1 MLFIVKVVKN
11 IFISWKKKDFII
23 EIKENISKINQTK
36 VKSAISLLTKQKK
49 NNKIILAGNGA
60 SASISSHVSI
70 DLTKAAG
77 LRAINFNE
85 ANLLTCFSND
95 YGYENWTSK
104 ALDFYAIPGDV
115 VILVSSSG
123 TSKNITNAAKKAKK
137 MGLKIITLSG
147 FSKKNSLLK
156 LGDINF
162 HVDSKNYNVIESLH
176 LIILLLIVEKIIDAK
191 KNS

>member
-1 MLFIVKVVKN
+1 
-11 IFISWKKKDFII
+11 
-23 EIKENISKINQTK
+23 
-36 VKSAISLLTKQKK
+36 
-49 NNKIILAGNGA
+49 
-60 SASISSHVSI
+60 
-70 DLTKAAG
+70 
-77 LRAINFNE
+77 
-85 ANLLTCFSND
+85 
-95 YGYENWTSK
+95 
-104 ALDFYAIPGDV
+104 
-115 VILVSSSG
+115 VSSSG

-176 LIILLLIVEKIIDAK
+176 LIILLLIVEKIIDSK

>member
-1 MLFIVKVVKN
+1 M
-11 IFISWKKKDFII
+11 KKKDFII
-23 EIKENISKINQTK
+23 EIKENISKIDQAK
-36 VKSAISLLTKQKK
+36 VKLAISLLTKQKK

-115 VILVSSSG
+115 IILVSSSG

-137 MGLKIITLSG
+137 IGLKIITLSG

-162 HVDSKNYNVIESLH
+162 HVDSKNYNVTESLH
-176 LIILLLIVEKIIDAK
+176 LIILLLIVEKIIEAK
-191 KNS
+191 KTIK

>member
-1 MLFIVKVVKN
+1 M
-11 IFISWKKKDFII
+11 KKKDFII

-115 VILVSSSG
+115 IILVSSSG

-137 MGLKIITLSG
+137 IGLKIITLSG
-147 FSKKNSLLK
+147 FSKKNSDVKIFLDNSPLK
-156 LGDINF
+156 TISTDTDGDF
-162 HVDSKNYNVIESLH
+162 E
-176 LIILLLIVEKIIDAK
+176 ILLEKLYIEQRID
-191 KNS
+191 